1 MTTAM
6 ASEDPHPGL
15 SDRTS
20 RAPAFDVGATSHP
33 GRVRQINE
41 DSYLVAPA
49 SGIFAVADGMGG
61 HEAGALASSTVVQC
75 LESIGTAVS
84 AADLLARLEDRIL
97 RANMAL
103 HEIATKR
110 GKIVGST
117 VAILLTFE
125 DHFACVWS
133 GDSRIYRV
141 RDGSISQL
149 SRDHTEV
156 RDLVERGLLTPEEA
170 RVWPRRNVITR
181 AIGVREEPEL
191 ELEHGTLVS
200 GDVFVI
206 CSDGLTGHVEDRE
219 ILASTETAP
228 CQQASDALV
237 ALTLE
242 RGATDN
248 VTVVVLRYHAPAYAN
263 ATARTSSDTVV
274 IRTSQ
279 HGAAAAAETMQ

>member
-1 MTTAM
+1 MISAM
-6 ASEDPHPGL
+6 SAEDPQPGL
-15 SDRTS
+15 SEALAKS
-20 RAPAFDVGATSHP
+20 PVFDVGATTHP
-33 GRVRQINE
+33 GRVRQVNE
-41 DSYLVAPA
+41 DSYFVAPA
-49 SGIFAVADGMGG
+49 NGIFAVADGMGG

-75 LESIGTAVS
+75 LETIGTAVS

-97 RANMAL
+97 RANMTL
-103 HEIATKR
+103 HAVAARR

-117 VAILLTFE
+117 VAILLAFE

-141 RDGSISQL
+141 RGGGIAQL

-170 RVWPRRNVITR
+170 RTWPRRNVITR

-191 ELEHGTLVS
+191 ELEHGTLVP

-206 CSDGLTGHVEDRE
+206 CSDGLTGHVDDAE
-219 ILASTETAP
+219 ILASAVTEP
-228 CQQASDALV
+228 CQAASDALV

-248 VTVVVLRYHAPAYAN
+248 VTVVVLRYLPPARPGTDP
-263 ATARTSSDTVV
+263 TASDTVV
-274 IRTSQ
+274 LRTSQ
-279 HGAAAAAETMQ
+279 RGTAASAETVQ